1 MPTPFHDLKIAGL
14 DEERCYR
21 LGTGEVRLYLQ
32 LSEKPPVGWSYL
44 FIRAWQSMIHVP
56 ERRVGM
62 EDGAIWIE
70 CTPAELKSHHL
81 AELESALA
89 QANQQFWSAVERRL
103 NAERAQREAARQME
117 AELASLAEHWNP
129 PSQPVH
135 EEAPPRAGPR
145 FPGHRFWRM
154 IWRAF

>member
-44 FIRAWQSMIHVP
+44 LIRAWQSMIHAR
-56 ERRVGM
+56 ERRVGI

-70 CTPAELKSHHL
+70 CPPAELKSHHL

-103 NAERAQREAARQME
+103 NAERAQREAARQMD
-117 AELASLAEHWNP
+117 AELAALAEHWNP
-129 PSQPVH
+129 PAQPFPEETSQD
-135 EEAPPRAGPR
+135 AGSGFR
-145 FPGHRFWRM
+145 GRRFWRM
-154 IWRAF
+154 IWDAF

>member
-14 DEERCYR
+14 DEQRCYR

-44 FIRAWQSMIHVP
+44 FIRAWQSMIHVQ

-70 CTPAELKSHHL
+70 CAPAELKSHHL
-81 AELESALA
+81 TELESALA
-89 QANQQFWSAVERRL
+89 QANQQFWSAVERQL
-103 NAERAQREAARQME
+103 NAERSQREAARQME
-117 AELASLAEHWNP
+117 AELAALAEHWNP

-135 EEAPPRAGPR
+135 EEAPPRAGSR
-145 FPGHRFWRM
+145 FQGHRFWQM